1 MPFLDPGA
9 TCVGTVETGPW
20 RRAPNM
26 VARRA
31 KRSKVVRMLLTS
43 AFGEPHWDKIKASGP
58 RPKHL
63 GKSLP
68 KYHPYDGTVWIFMV
82 KCGYNIHGMLWVWEV
97 QEALESNNIFF
108 WQRSFKDVFT
118 STRGTFPCLSF
129 CFCFEPCG
137 TGTTITREISSQ
149 VAPQTLE
156 PPHTAMNLQCQC
168 LVQPP
173 NHM

>member
-1 MPFLDPGA
+1 MYGFLWLN
-9 TCVGTVETGPW
+9 VG
-20 RRAPNM
+20 
-26 VARRA
+26 
-31 KRSKVVRMLLTS
+31 K
-43 AFGEPHWDKIKASGP
+43 
-58 RPKHL
+58 
-63 GKSLP
+63 
-68 KYHPYDGTVWIFMV
+68 
-82 KCGYNIHGMLWVWEV
+82 YNIHRMLWVWEV

-108 WQRSFKDVFT
+108 GKEALKMFLLQREVLSHVYRFVFVLN
-118 STRGTFPCLSF
+118 R
-129 CFCFEPCG
+129 G